1 MIRLFLALDLPDDVR
16 QRLAGICNGV
26 PGVRWVAAQN
36 LHLTLRFIGE
46 VEEPRLP
53 DIDAA
58 LSSVRSPAFEM
69 ALDRVDIFGDRRR
82 ARVLWAGVKPSQA
95 LMSLQSKSESA
106 FVRAG
111 LVPEP
116 RKFHPHVTL
125 ARLKGTRTDRL
136 VDYLE
141 AHAGFFTPEFS
152 VSEFLLYSSHLG
164 RNGATYTVEANYP
177 LDFA

>member
-1 MIRLFLALDLPDDVR
+1 
-16 QRLAGICNGV
+16 
-26 PGVRWVAAQN
+26 
-36 LHLTLRFIGE
+36 
-46 VEEPRLP
+46 
-53 DIDAA
+53 
-58 LSSVRSPAFEM
+58 M

>member
-58 LSSVRSPAFEM
+58 LSSVRSPGIRDG
-69 ALDRVDIFGDRRR
+69 LGSGGY
-82 ARVLWAGVKPSQA
+82 LW
-95 LMSLQSKSESA
+95 
-106 FVRAG
+106 
-111 LVPEP
+111 
-116 RKFHPHVTL
+116 
-125 ARLKGTRTDRL
+125 
-136 VDYLE
+136 
-141 AHAGFFTPEFS
+141 
-152 VSEFLLYSSHLG
+152 
-164 RNGATYTVEANYP
+164 
-177 LDFA
+177 